1 VFATNRLLL
10 YGEDV
15 SARIP
20 PLHHDDIVRKAVSS
34 AIFVLRELYDP
45 ASPLHVPLAYPDPEG
60 EFYGFERDGMP
71 APRGWSGPGTKKLIN
86 AVSMVAG
93 AVVAMQT
100 EHVALSRAES
110 LPLYRRYVGDDWMGF
125 VEQVCALRT
134 PQRGYAMP
142 TDRTDRHRLRQLCA
156 QTPAFMN
163 HFLALYKAHVLVH
176 LHSETEVDIQWAAQ
190 ALTEV
195 GYPEPEVRQ
204 VLEELWERCT
214 DGPLRDVVQRALH
227 LQMSSTTP
235 RHA

>member
-1 VFATNRLLL
+1 MFATNRLLL

-15 SARIP
+15 TVRIP

-45 ASPLHVPLAYPDPEG
+45 ASPLHVPLAYPDPQG

-71 APRGWSGPGTKKLIN
+71 APWGWSGPGTKKLIN
-86 AVSMVAG
+86 AVSM
-93 AVVAMQT
+93 VAMQT

-110 LPLYRRYVGDDWMGF
+110 LPLYRRYVGDQWLGF
-125 VEQVCALRT
+125 VEQICALRT
-134 PQRGYAMP
+134 PQRGNAMP
-142 TDRTDRHRLRQLCA
+142 TDRTDRDQLRLLCA
-156 QTPAFMN
+156 QMPAFMN

-176 LHSETEVDIQWAAQ
+176 LHSGTEVDIRWAAQ

-195 GYPEPEVRQ
+195 RYPEPEVRQ
-204 VLEELWERCT
+204 GLEELWERCT

-227 LQMSSTTP
+227 LQTSSTTP